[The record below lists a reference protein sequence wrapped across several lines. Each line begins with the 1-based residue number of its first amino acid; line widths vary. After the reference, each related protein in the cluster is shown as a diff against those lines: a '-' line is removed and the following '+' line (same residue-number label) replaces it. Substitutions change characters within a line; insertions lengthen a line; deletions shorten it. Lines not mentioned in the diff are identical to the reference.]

1 MIRSN
6 EPASYPSQVEVD
18 SFPRRRMTVDEF
30 LKWEPD
36 QGSWVYELDEGRVVM
51 SPSPFWWHGRVAL
64 FVAAEL
70 DRFVTERALGQVVQE
85 TDVVVHRQ
93 GRIVRRP
100 DVCFV
105 PTRWLDRIVEGYPED
120 AAELLVE
127 ITSEATRHVD
137 LSRKREQYEA
147 QPSIQEYWVLDIVR
161 EPMEAYVWNRTGSG
175 FDGGLI
181 KGPKLE
187 SRLLKGFGLDLKTV
201 WARAME
207 GRS

>member
-6 EPASYPSQVEVD
+6 RSSDAGSGGVDPPSHG
-18 SFPRRRMTVDEF
+18 SRMTVDQF
-30 LKWEPD
+30 LEWEPAE
-36 QGSWVYELDEGRVVM
+36 GPWIYELDEGRVVM

-64 FVAAEL
+64 YVAAQL
-70 DRFVTERALGQVVQE
+70 DHYVGERGLGQVVQE
-85 TDVVVHRQ
+85 TDVVVHRK

-105 PTRWLDRIVEGYPED
+105 PSRWLDRIVEGYPED

-137 LSRKREQYEA
+137 LSRKREQYEL

-161 EPMEAYVWNRTGSG
+161 EPMEAYLWYREGDSFQGGKIEGSV
-175 FDGGLI
+175 LS
-181 KGPKLE
+181 
-187 SRLLKGFGLDLKTV
+187 SRLLKGFQLNLEAV
-201 WARAME
+201 WARALE